1 MKKKYRP
8 KFEGKLR
15 LKKGDE
21 VIVLTGKYEDKGKR
35 GKIIETIPDE
45 GKVVVDGVNIVTKHQ
60 RPRRATRAT
69 PKTQTG
75 LIHSPAPLSVAKVM
89 LVCPKCSKPTRVSSG
104 VTSDGTR
111 TRRCTKCHELI
122 DV

>member
-1 MKKKYRP
+1 MRRKFRAKY
-8 KFEGKLR
+8 EGKFR
-15 LKKGDE
+15 LKKEDVVE
-21 VIVLTGKYEDKGKR
+21 VIAGRYEDKGKR

-45 GKVVVDGVNIVTKHQ
+45 GKVVVDGVNIATKHQ

-75 LIHSPAPLSVAKVM
+75 LIHTPAPLSAAKVM
-89 LVCPKCSKPTRVSSG
+89 LVCPKCSKTTRISMG

-111 TRRCTKCHELI
+111 SRRCTKCNELI
-122 DV
+122 D